1 MKNPE
6 VILSG
11 RKGRWCSAAGLSAAG
26 HLHTP
31 LPFLFEDAGS
41 RRNCYPY
48 ARVKRKQS
56 MNGHNLVGS
65 WVNLYF
71 ILIIECI
78 P

>member
-6 VILSG
+6 VILNCG
-11 RKGRWCSAAGLSAAG
+11 KGRWCSTAGLSAAG
-26 HLHTP
+26 HLHTS
-31 LPFLFEDAGS
+31 LPFLFEDTEK

-48 ARVKRKQS
+48 ARAKRKQS
-56 MNGHNLVGS
+56 MSGHNLVGS

-78 P
+78 L